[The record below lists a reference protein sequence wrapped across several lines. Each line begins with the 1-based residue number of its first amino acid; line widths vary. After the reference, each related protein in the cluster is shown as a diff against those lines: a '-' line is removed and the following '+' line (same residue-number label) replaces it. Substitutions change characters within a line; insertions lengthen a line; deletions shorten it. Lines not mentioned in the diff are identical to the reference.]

1 MRKLVVL
8 LFIHIVFISSFA
20 FAQTISVEAKV
31 DSSQYLIGDLIHF
44 SITAEYSPN
53 IKLLKPAVKDSLKN
67 LAILSIDAPTVSG
80 KNGKKLSRFNF
91 TLSKYDSGTV
101 KIPPIN
107 LFYLVGNDTSD
118 SKLLNL
124 PQSEMLNNPKVR
136 VIQTDSVT
144 FRVNLVQV
152 NLKKDIKD
160 VKEPVKIPYSWEEL
174 LIYILIALLI
184 IGILYYIYYKY
195 KKKKSGA
202 VEEKKIIKLPPHIE
216 ALNELRK
223 LREEGLWQQGL
234 IKEYHSRITE
244 IIRTYFS
251 KRFDLPALEMTTADT
266 LSKLRESKG
275 SEVILETTKNFL
287 TNADLVK
294 FAKFIPLKSLNEEM
308 MQQAEEIVNRTKKVE
323 TVVSQEAKH
332 V

>member
-8 LFIHIVFISSFA
+8 LFIHIAFISSFA

-44 SITAEYSPN
+44 SITAEYSSD

-67 LAILSIDAPTVSG
+67 LTILSIDEPIVSE

-101 KIPPIN
+101 TISSIN
-107 LFYLVGNDTSD
+107 LFYLTGSDTSD

-124 PQSEMLNNPKVR
+124 SQSEMLNNPKVG
-136 VIQTDSVT
+136 VIQTNPVV
-144 FRVNLVQV
+144 FRVNLIKV

-160 VKEPVKIPYSWEEL
+160 VKEPIKIPYSWEEL
-174 LIYILIALLI
+174 LMYILIALLI
-184 IGILYYIYYKY
+184 IGILYYIYYRY

-202 VEEKKIIKLPPHIE
+202 VEEKKIIKLPPHIT

-251 KRFDLPALEMTTADT
+251 KRFGLPALEMTTAET
-266 LSKLRESKG
+266 LSKLRENK
-275 SEVILETTKNFL
+275 ETEIILETTENFL

-323 TVVSQEAKH
+323 TGVSQGDEH